1 MSIEKLIDK
10 YYKKVG
16 QDSTAQIKV
25 NPSEKYRPEYNK
37 KMKKEQYNRNRH
49 LILDQLLNEIP
60 HHYTVSEIE
69 GVRYLIDRFNDNF
82 KEFHRQASN
91 EAIILAFLLIYWK
104 QENSKLDISRL
115 SIARRYGL
123 TQAKFELIQ
132 NRLIFQLM
140 RTAELTYSQ
149 AKYVNYNYLE

>member
-1 MSIEKLIDK
+1 
-10 YYKKVG
+10 
-16 QDSTAQIKV
+16 
-25 NPSEKYRPEYNK
+25 
-37 KMKKEQYNRNRH
+37 MKKEQYKRHRH

-69 GVRYLIDRFNDNF
+69 GIRYLIDRFNENF

-104 QENSKLDISRL
+104 QKNPKLNISRL
-115 SIARRYGL
+115 SIARRYDL

-140 RTAELTYSQ
+140 RITELR
-149 AKYVNYNYLE
+149 YNQKEWLDLEYNKTDDE